1 MLKRRVGR
9 KGGECVLLGFMAQG
23 ERGGG
28 GRGGG
33 GLLGVS
39 LKGERRTRGGS
50 MCLKGL
56 EIFVPKT
63 ETALFQ
69 GISKGLAARER
80 DIKN

>member
-1 MLKRRVGR
+1 MCYWVLWH
-9 KGGECVLLGFMAQG
+9 KGSAGVEV
-23 ERGGG
+23 EGGG
-28 GRGGG
+28 GYWG
-33 GLLGVS
+33 S
-39 LKGERRTRGGS
+39 AKGERRTRGGS

-80 DIKN
+80 DFKN

>member
-1 MLKRRVGR
+1 MCYWVLWH
-9 KGGECVLLGFMAQG
+9 KGSAGVEV
-23 ERGGG
+23 E
-28 GRGGG
+28 GGG

-80 DIKN
+80 DFKN